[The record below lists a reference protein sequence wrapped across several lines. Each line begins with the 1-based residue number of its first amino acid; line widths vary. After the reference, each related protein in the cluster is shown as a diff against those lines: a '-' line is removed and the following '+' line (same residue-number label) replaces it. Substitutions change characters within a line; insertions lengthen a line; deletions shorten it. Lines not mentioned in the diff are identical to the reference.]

1 MRFLFYATGHVYIH
15 SVYNYIF
22 PHVYHTQIKTKMGQ
36 YKYESH
42 YWRLTLNKDTSLYA
56 AKLTVLL
63 FRSVIIILMAF
74 IERNVSSDGKRVM
87 TLQQFKQW
95 VKTSFD
101 TNNDGRISK
110 TELREALRLTGVLFA
125 SWKTNKVMKFVDANH
140 DGFIDDKEFIN
151 LAQFAEKHLNIRIT
165 K

>member
-1 MRFLFYATGHVYIH
+1 MEAYIEQRH
-15 SVYNYIF
+15 KFIRGEINSVVVSF
-22 PHVYHTQIKTKMGQ
+22 RYHNS
-36 YKYESH
+36 Y
-42 YWRLTLNKDTSLYA
+42 
-56 AKLTVLL
+56 
-63 FRSVIIILMAF
+63 MAF

-110 TELREALRLTGVLFA
+110 TELREALRLAGVLFA